1 LDSVERGAK
10 RWIAPFREEADVM
23 FNSSLLFELAAIK
36 RHAEPLLDDV
46 PKYCEEYTTAHR
58 LKKYLS
64 YFESIPENE
73 IPPTSFL
80 REFVGG
86 SSFRY

>member
-1 LDSVERGAK
+1 
-10 RWIAPFREEADVM
+10 M
-23 FNSSLLFELAAIK
+23 FNSDLMFELAALK

-46 PKYCEEYTTAHR
+46 PKYCDEYTTAHR
-58 LKKYLS
+58 LRKFLS
-64 YFESIPENE
+64 YFEPISVRE

-86 SSFRY
+86 SSFHY